1 MINDKIKKALEQS
14 VVDAN
19 QKPELANKLL
29 SWIENV
35 VDGNESVN
43 DTARYSERCE
53 ICFDNV
59 ELGENNT
66 DSE

>member
-14 VVDAN
+14 VFDAN

-29 SWIENV
+29 SWIESV
-35 VDGNESVN
+35 VKGNENIN
-43 DTARYSERCE
+43 DTAKYSERCE

-59 ELGENNT
+59 ELGGNNT